1 MLVWHGF
8 CILYIEQFFKTMGFD
23 IDKVENKLRGYR
35 YLLTLDISTKGPY
48 SDDLTGTDFMYIADS
63 RDELVEKIKETLSF
77 NLESNKKAS
86 DGRIYYDEPKFTR
99 LGADVHWHDGKKSW
113 WWMFNIYP
121 IRYFRKE
128 KK

>member
-1 MLVWHGF
+1 
-8 CILYIEQFFKTMGFD
+8 MGFN

-35 YLLTLDISTKGPY
+35 YLLTLDISTTGPY
-48 SDDLTGTDFMYIADS
+48 SSDSTGTDFMYIADT
-63 RDELVEKIKETLSF
+63 RDELIEKIKETLSF
-77 NLESNKKAS
+77 NLESNKNAS

-99 LGADVHWHDGKKSW
+99 IGADVHWHDGEKSW

-121 IRYFRKE
+121 VRYLGKG